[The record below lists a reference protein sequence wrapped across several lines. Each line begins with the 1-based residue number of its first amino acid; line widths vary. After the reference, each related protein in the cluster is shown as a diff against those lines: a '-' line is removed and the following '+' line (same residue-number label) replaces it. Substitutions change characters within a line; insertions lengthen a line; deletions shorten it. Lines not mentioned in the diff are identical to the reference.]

1 MVKLVPK
8 KASGGKD
15 KEADRDCKGTT
26 EGGIGMNMLE
36 KCENKQFI
44 I

>member
-8 KASGGKD
+8 KASGGD
-15 KEADRDCKGTT
+15 EEADRDCKGTT

-36 KCENKQFI
+36 K
-44 I
+44 

>member
-8 KASGGKD
+8 KASGGD

-36 KCENKQFI
+36 KCENKQFLI
-44 I
+44 